1 MDLNLDGKIAWV
13 AGGTGWLGQASARAL
28 AAEGARV
35 VISSRREDACRTLAD
50 QISAGGGEALPFVLD
65 TTVPDAPIN
74 VAKQII
80 ETWGRIDILVN
91 SMSVAAY
98 GPFLELDRA
107 TFQASLDAKYFGY
120 IACMQATLPI
130 MLDQGAGS
138 IVCVTGTGGKMP
150 IGVHMAGGSI
160 NAALNLIVR
169 GQATENARAGIRIN
183 AVSPGPITSPRQDAM
198 QDAGGKAD
206 AATETIP
213 MGRFGAPDEVADAV
227 LFLASERARY
237 ITGAVL
243 FVDGGAVLTT

>member
-1 MDLNLDGKIAWV
+1 MDLNLEGKIAWV
-13 AGGTGWLGQASARAL
+13 AGGTGWLGQATARAL

-35 VISSRREDACRTLAD
+35 VISSRREDACRALAD
-50 QISAGGGEALPFVLD
+50 DIAAGGGETLPVALD
-65 TTVPDAPIN
+65 TTEPDAAQAAARI
-74 VAKQII
+74 VEK
-80 ETWGRIDILVN
+80 WGGIDILVN

-107 TFQASLDAKYFGY
+107 TFQASLDAKYLGY
-120 IACMQATLPI
+120 IACMQAALPV
-130 MLDQGAGS
+130 MLDRGAGS
-138 IVCVTGTGGKMP
+138 IVCISGTGGKMP

-169 GQATENARAGIRIN
+169 GLATEHARAGIRIN

-198 QDAGGKAD
+198 QDAGASAD
-206 AATETIP
+206 SATAAIP
-213 MGRFGAPDEVADAV
+213 MGRFGDPDEVADAV

-237 ITGAVL
+237 ITGTVL